1 MSLLV
6 EFGPISEPRRMKEL
20 CSCMPVTF
28 FLGEGSKSSGF
39 LTRIDY
45 LQVIFLL
52 AFETHKCRMR
62 IIRCHV
68 ISTPIHQNFMQPGW
82 KTHWILDWHERKTI
96 IYICVF
102 QDVSGWD
109 VAKSLGVGKLE
120 KSVCAAQNPAGVL
133 MDFSH
138 AKIYYEILKYNKKI
152 QTDVENC
159 HEHLRDTH
167 HLFAVN
173 AGLRSC
179 QDTTA
184 EPFRG
189 IAGKPSTIR
198 KSLICRICRRFAVC
212 PTCWGEI
219 GQGSKLYSKDKDVFR
234 RSLDHQT
241 PDLVFFCER

>member
-1 MSLLV
+1 MVVDTTGGPPFSSLFSTEVEEALRCYAQKFGESRDGEVQGLMSLLV

-28 FLGEGSKSSGF
+28 FGGEGSKSSGF
-39 LTRIDY
+39 LLELTICRSF
-45 LQVIFLL
+45 FLL

-138 AKIYYEILKYNKKI
+138 AKIY
-152 QTDVENC
+152 
-159 HEHLRDTH
+159 
-167 HLFAVN
+167 
-173 AGLRSC
+173 
-179 QDTTA
+179 
-184 EPFRG
+184 
-189 IAGKPSTIR
+189 
-198 KSLICRICRRFAVC
+198 
-212 PTCWGEI
+212 
-219 GQGSKLYSKDKDVFR
+219 
-234 RSLDHQT
+234 
-241 PDLVFFCER
+241 